1 MDQSEEYY
9 GKVVLSSI
17 DNSRNG
23 VNVKEEENNIYP
35 LLTPNNLK
43 LVHYP
48 ESQQLVIWLPDS
60 GRLYDTIAIEDVNC
74 NDIIWNKK
82 VDDILSGSIQLIINT
97 LFLSPGDFRVSIVK
111 SDSLVHRIY
120 LKKYPQGVEPPVEK
134 IQEISTPDVEKG
146 PIIYRDGFGNV
157 LPDED
162 LILRDKVIEKMQA
175 KFNRRVEFDGTVRS
189 GTVKYIE
196 GSRTISFYAEMGGGN
211 CIFYIDIPTSGKW
224 EELTGFKLS
233 EREEIVKFVAEES
246 VRKQTRSSGI
256 YYLIGERDIVIMN
269 S

>member
-23 VNVKEEENNIYP
+23 VNVKEEETNIYP

-60 GRLYDTIAIEDVNC
+60 GRLYDTIAIEDVNS

-82 VDDILSGSIQLIINT
+82 ADDILSGSIQLIINT

-134 IQEISTPDVEKG
+134 IQEIITPDVEKG
-146 PIIYRDGFGNV
+146 PIIYRDGFGNI

-189 GTVKYIE
+189 GTVRYIE
-196 GSRTISFYAEMGGGN
+196 GNRSISFYSEMGGGN
-211 CIFYIDIPTSGKW
+211 CIFYIDIPASGKW
-224 EELTGFKLS
+224 EEQTGFTLS
-233 EREEIVKFVAEES
+233 EREEILKFVAEEA
-246 VRKQTRSSGI
+246 VRQQASSPGV
-256 YYLIGERDIVIMN
+256 YYLIGDRDIVIM
-269 S
+269 SS